1 PGAYK
6 KIPCPIAGMKWNVRT
21 VLLSRSARGIPSE
34 LSRIVTRTD
43 FRLAREIGLSRPAAS
58 VLFNGTHTFTTGE
71 PPVPAW
77 IRSALPLAL
86 LTAAF
91 PALIR
96 LRPPRALPAR
106 RGPRRPGQRHV
117 VVVQAD
123 RQTRGPGDRSPLG
136 PQPHRRIRSRE
147 APRPGALPGAGSR
160 PADADPPP
168 HLRPDRAAADP
179 GGDRRLP
186 QRHIAGRLREAGRS
200 AARLPALR
208 RAMGPPLDGRRPLRR

>member
-86 LTAAF
+86 LTAAV
-91 PALIR
+91 PAVRANDAWWSFKPIAKPAAPATDPRWGRNPIDAFVLAKLHDRGLSPAPEADRRTLIR
-96 LRPPRALPAR
+96 RLTFDLIGLPPTLEEIDAFLK
-106 RGPRRPGQRHV
+106 
-117 VVVQAD
+117 D
-123 RQTRGPGDRSPLG
+123 TSP
-136 PQPHRRIRSRE
+136 
-147 APRPGALPGAGSR
+147 
-160 PADADPPP
+160 DA
-168 HLRPDRAAADP
+168 
-179 GGDRRLP
+179 
-186 QRHIAGRLREAGRS
+186 
-200 AARLPALR
+200 
-208 RAMGPPLDGRRPLRR
+208 